1 MPTDRFLLLD
11 FRSSMIKSDAMPAVQ
26 RRCPSPSR
34 PAAVRPGRGFTL
46 IELMTTLS
54 VLAISLALAAPAL
67 GGLIR
72 GNRVRAAQGE
82 LVSSLML
89 ARSEA
94 ARRGVQARVEAKAD
108 AAGGGFARGWTVW
121 FDANANN
128 TLDSGETLRS
138 VPDFGPGITLVAAG
152 DVRNIVYSPRGFLVG
167 GTRVTI
173 KVCAAPASAS
183 GNGYQVLVEPIGLAD
198 TSEITPCS

>member
-1 MPTDRFLLLD
+1 
-11 FRSSMIKSDAMPAVQ
+11 MIPSDAMPAAPH
-26 RRCPSPSR
+26 RRRSSPPR
-34 PAAVRPGRGFTL
+34 LPAARPGRGFTL
-46 IELMTTLS
+46 IEMMTTLS

-94 ARRGVQARVEAKAD
+94 ARRGVPARVEAKAD

-121 FDANANN
+121 IDANANG
-128 TLDSGETLRS
+128 TLDNGEATLRS
-138 VPDFGPGITLVAAG
+138 VPDFGTGITLTAAG
-152 DVRNIVYSPRGFLVG
+152 DVRDIVYSPRGFLAG
-167 GTRVTI
+167 GTAVTVT
-173 KVCAAPASAS
+173 VCAVPASAS
-183 GNGYQVLVEPIGLAD
+183 GRGYRVLVEPIGLAD
-198 TSEITPCS
+198 TSEISTCT